1 MLNFKIY
8 KISYLI
14 KILISAPLKT
24 SFNMLK
30 DKPQTVKDIVI
41 HTTDNEESENLGLAK
56 QFILV
61 FPQDVTEKPK

>member
-1 MLNFKIY
+1 
-8 KISYLI
+8 
-14 KILISAPLKT
+14 
-24 SFNMLK
+24 MLK